1 MFYFPKRISIWYH
14 GFVNSSLNFQAERA
28 AFRKLK
34 QSVEDDPELKHEL
47 ETAFRELLTRFATTI
62 YENRFVV
69 GGAIEVI
76 LLAALRASG
85 IEARDVGAE
94 ETRIDIRIP
103 TGGFSVKGHFS
114 NSGDVRL
121 INVLGDS
128 EQTAWKE
135 ATLFVLYGIG
145 IGYADPKL
153 LEDQNAVRRTKDAIV
168 IRYSVLRGFFSQ
180 NSEWLIQCEIPQALQ
195 NRNESELVSRTVA
208 REILAKTPKLF
219 NALPQTSF

>member
-1 MFYFPKRISIWYH
+1 MAQRISIWYH
-14 GFVNSSLNFQAERA
+14 GVVNSSLNFQAERA
-28 AFRKLK
+28 TFKQFK
-34 QSVEDDPELKHEL
+34 QSVEGDPELKHEL

-76 LLAALRASG
+76 LLASLRASG
-85 IEARDVGAE
+85 IDAQDVGGK

-103 TGGFSVKGHFS
+103 DGGFSVKGHFS

-128 EQTAWKE
+128 ERTAWNE

-168 IRYSVLRGFFSQ
+168 IKYSVLRRFFSQ
-180 NSEWLIQCEIPQALQ
+180 NPEWLIKCEIPQALQ
-195 NRNESELVSRTVA
+195 NRSESELVSRTVA

-219 NALPQTSF
+219 NALPHTSL